1 MNLTDWVARFARLRV
16 LVIGEAMLDSYLGG
30 SVGRV
35 CREAPVPI
43 VALNERNDVPG
54 GAANTAVAVAALGA
68 RCAFLSVV
76 GADEAGVI
84 LAEKLADAGV
94 ETDGLLAAPG
104 RETIVKQRISAR
116 GQLLLRLDRGSEG
129 DLPDLIER
137 RLIEALGKAWEAADA
152 VIVSDYGYGICT
164 DRVITAVAQLQRRS
178 PRVLVADAK
187 DLGRWAGAGLSAAKP
202 NYAEAIALL
211 GLGAV
216 EGIDRVEQIVA
227 AREILAAHTGAQL
240 LAVTLDTSGA
250 VLLEPGCEPYRTF
263 TSPAPDSHAA
273 GAGDTFTAAFAC
285 ALAAGAHSAN
295 AADIA
300 AAAAAACVGTAG
312 TTTCTAEMLHERV
325 AGEAKLAGP
334 ASVAAQVAAWR
345 AEGKRI
351 VFTNGCFDLL
361 HHGHI
366 SYLNRAKALGDVL
379 IVGLNSDASVRA
391 LKGPRRPINPEGDRA
406 AVLAALGCVDLVVL
420 FEEATP
426 ARLIEAI
433 RPDLFVKGGD
443 YTIPTLPEAPL
454 VQRLGGEV
462 KLLDFLDDRSTT
474 SIIDRIRASYD
485 APQVA
490 ER

>member
-1 MNLTDWVARFARLRV
+1 MTLTDWVARFAELRV
-16 LVIGEAMLDSYLGG
+16 LVIGEAMLDSYVSG

-43 VALNERNDVPG
+43 VALNARHDVPG
-54 GAANTAVAVAALGA
+54 GAANTAMAVAALGGA
-68 RCAFLSVV
+68 CAFLSVI
-76 GADEAGVI
+76 GQDEAGVI
-84 LAEKLADAGV
+84 LAERLADAGV
-94 ETDGLLAAPG
+94 DTDALLAVPG

-129 DLPDLIER
+129 DMPELIER
-137 RLIEALGKAWEAADA
+137 RLIDALATAWARADA
-152 VIVSDYGYGICT
+152 VIASDYGYGICT
-164 DRVITAVAQLQRRS
+164 DRVIAAIARLQRRD

-187 DLGRWAGAGLSAAKP
+187 DLRRWAGAGLSAAKP
-202 NYAEAIALL
+202 NYAEAIALADL
-211 GLGAV
+211 PAR
-216 EGIDRVEQIVA
+216 EGIERVEQMIA
-227 AREILAAHTGAQL
+227 ARDTLAARTGARL
-240 LAVTLDTSGA
+240 LAVTLDTAGA
-250 VLLEPGCEPYRTF
+250 VVFDEGCEPYRTF
-263 TSPAPDSHAA
+263 TSPAPDSRAA
-273 GAGDTFTAAFAC
+273 GAGDTFTAALAL
-285 ALAAGAHSAN
+285 ALAAGAQSAN
-295 AADIA
+295 AADLA
-300 AAAAAACVGTAG
+300 AAAAAACVAAPG
-312 TTTCTAEMLHERV
+312 TTSCTAEMLHEQV

-334 ASVAAQVAAWR
+334 ASLAAQVAAWR
-345 AEGKRI
+345 AGGKRI
-351 VFTNGCFDLL
+351 VFTNGCFDIL

-406 AVLAALGCVDLVVL
+406 AVLAALGCVDRVVL

-443 YTIPTLPEAPL
+443 YTIDTLPEAPL

-485 APQVA
+485 PPVAA

>member
-1 MNLTDWVARFARLRV
+1 MNLTDWVARFTDLRV
-16 LVIGEAMLDSYLGG
+16 LVIGEAMLDSYVSG

-43 VALNERNDVPG
+43 VALNERHDVPG
-54 GAANTAVAVAALGA
+54 GAANTAVAIAALGA
-68 RCAFLSVV
+68 RCDFLSVL
-76 GADEAGVI
+76 GQDEAGVI
-84 LAEKLADAGV
+84 LAERLADAGI
-94 ETDGLLAAPG
+94 ETDALFGVPG
-104 RETIVKQRISAR
+104 RETIVKQRVSAR
-116 GQLLLRLDRGSEG
+116 GQLLLRLDRGSESAV
-129 DLPDLIER
+129 PELIER
-137 RLIEALGKAWEAADA
+137 RLIDALATAWEVADA
-152 VIVSDYGYGICT
+152 VIASDYGYGICT
-164 DRVITAVAQLQRRS
+164 DAVIAAIAQLQRAK

-187 DLGRWAGAGLSAAKP
+187 DLTRWARAGLSAAKP
-202 NYAEAIALL
+202 NYAEAIALA
-211 GLGAV
+211 GLEAID
-216 EGIDRVEQIVA
+216 GIDRVEQIVR
-227 AREILAAHTGAQL
+227 ARDILAARTGAHL
-240 LAVTLDTSGA
+240 LAVTLDTAGA
-250 VLLEPGCEPYRTF
+250 VLLEAGCEPYRTF

-273 GAGDTFTAAFAC
+273 GAGDTFTAALAL

-300 AAAAAACVGTAG
+300 AAAAAACVAAPGTS
-312 TTTCTAEMLHERV
+312 TCTADMLHEQV

-345 AEGKRI
+345 RGGKRI
-351 VFTNGCFDLL
+351 VFTNGCFDIL

-379 IVGLNSDASVRA
+379 VVGLNSDASVRA

-420 FEEATP
+420 FKEATP
-426 ARLIEAI
+426 ARLIEEI

-443 YTIPTLPEAPL
+443 YTIDTLPEAPL

-485 APQVA
+485 LPVAA

>member
-1 MNLTDWVARFARLRV
+1 MNLTDWVARFASLRV

-43 VALNERNDVPG
+43 VALNERNDMPG

-187 DLGRWAGAGLSAAKP
+187 DLGRWAGAALTAAKP

-211 GLGAV
+211 GLGAI

-227 AREILAAHTGAQL
+227 AREILAARTGAQL

-263 TSPAPDSHAA
+263 TSPAADSHAA

-312 TTTCTAEMLHERV
+312 TTTCTVEMLHERV

-345 AEGKRI
+345 AAGKRI
-351 VFTNGCFDLL
+351 VFTNGCFDIL

-443 YTIPTLPEAPL
+443 YTIATLPEAPL

>member
-1 MNLTDWVARFARLRV
+1 MNLSDWVARFAELRV

-54 GAANTAVAVAALGA
+54 GAANTAAAVAALGA
-68 RCAFLSVV
+68 QSVFLSVI

-84 LAEKLADAGV
+84 LAERLADAGV
-94 ETDGLLAAPG
+94 DTDALLAAPG

-129 DLPDLIER
+129 DVPELIER
-137 RLIEALGKAWEAADA
+137 RLIEALAKAWDAADA

-164 DRVITAVAQLQRRS
+164 DRVIAAVGQLQRRS

-187 DLGRWAGAGLSAAKP
+187 DLRRWAGAGLSAAKP
-202 NYAEAIALL
+202 NYAEAIGLA
-211 GLGAV
+211 GLGV
-216 EGIDRVEQIVA
+216 IEGIDRVEQIVA
-227 AREILAAHTGAQL
+227 ARDVLAARTGAQL
-240 LAVTLDTSGA
+240 IAVTLDTAGA
-250 VLLEPGCEPYRTF
+250 VLLDRGCEPYRTF

-273 GAGDTFTAAFAC
+273 GAGDTFTAALAC

-300 AAAAAACVGTAG
+300 AAAAAACVATAG
-312 TTTCTAEMLHERV
+312 TTTCTADMLHEQV
-325 AGEAKLAGP
+325 AGEAKVAGP
-334 ASVAAQVAAWR
+334 ASLAAQVAAWR
-345 AEGKRI
+345 AAGKRI
-351 VFTNGCFDLL
+351 VFTNGCFDIL

-420 FEEATP
+420 FEEPTP
-426 ARLIEAI
+426 ARLIETI

-443 YTIPTLPEAPL
+443 YTIDTLPEAPL

-474 SIIDRIRASYD
+474 SIIDRVRASYD
-485 APQVA
+485 APVAA